1 MIIISCYGH
10 MELVPIHRMGVN
22 LIVNKRVPGDNFLI
36 KLNKNLNNLSIDI
49 YSKYVI
55 PKGIFNFF

>member
-1 MIIISCYGH
+1 MKR
-10 MELVPIHRMGVN
+10 VPINRMGVN

-49 YSKYVI
+49 HSKYVI
-55 PKGIFNFF
+55 PKGIINFY